1 MSGKPVS
8 EKAVPAHENEPML
21 NFFLKRVVSMI
32 FTLFFISVMIFI
44 IIELPPGDYA
54 DRYAFR
60 KLTSS
65 GMSVTEK
72 DMENL
77 RQQFGLDKPP
87 LQRYLNWISDIVLRG
102 DFGNSFLYNVPVANV
117 IGERIWLTIAIV
129 VVTILI
135 TYGLAIPLGIY
146 SALYRHS
153 VGDYLAT
160 FIGYIGLALPN
171 FMLALVLLYFSVTV
185 LGGSAGGLFSP
196 QYLEASWNWAKFV
209 DLFKHLWVPAIVLG
223 TANTAFH
230 LQTIRATML
239 DELNQ
244 LYVSAARARGIPEWK
259 VIFKY
264 PVRIAL
270 NPIVSY
276 LGFDI
281 ARVMAGAPVVALVL
295 SLPEAGDLLLKAL
308 LDQDM
313 FLGGAILLMISSTIV
328 VGVFISDLLLGALDP
343 RIRLGES

>member
-1 MSGKPVS
+1 
-8 EKAVPAHENEPML
+8 ML
-21 NFFLKRVVSMI
+21 IFFLKRLGSMFI
-32 FTLFFISVMIFI
+32 TLFLVSVMIFI

-65 GMSVTEK
+65 GVSVTES

-77 RQQFGLDKPP
+77 RQQFGLDKPAVH
-87 LQRYLNWISDIVLRG
+87 RYFSWIGGIVLRW
-102 DFGNSFLYNVPVANV
+102 DFGNSFLYNVPVTSV
-117 IGERIWLTIAIV
+117 VGGRIWLTMSMAFAA
-129 VVTILI
+129 ILI
-135 TYGLAIPLGIY
+135 TYSLAIPLGIY

-185 LGGSAGGLFSP
+185 LGSSAGGLFSP
-196 QYLEASWNWAKFV
+196 RYLEAAWSWGKFI
-209 DLFKHLWVPAIVLG
+209 DLLKHLWIPAIVLG

-230 LQTIRATML
+230 LQTMRATLL

-276 LGFDI
+276 LGFDL
-281 ARVMAGAPVVALVL
+281 AKLVAGAPVVALVL
-295 SLPEAGDLLLKAL
+295 SLPDAGALLLKAL

-313 FLGGAILLMISSTIV
+313 FLGGAILLMISTLIV
-328 VGVFISDLLLGALDP
+328 IGVFISDLLLAALDP
-343 RIRLGES
+343 RIRLGET

>member
-1 MSGKPVS
+1 
-8 EKAVPAHENEPML
+8 ML
-21 NFFLKRVVSMI
+21 IFFLKRFGSM
-32 FTLFFISVMIFI
+32 FLTLFLVSVMIFI

-65 GMSVTEK
+65 GVSVTES

-77 RQQFGLDKPP
+77 RHQFGLDKPAY
-87 LQRYLNWISDIVLRG
+87 QRYFGWIGGIVFRW
-102 DFGNSFLYNVPVANV
+102 DFGSSFLYNVPVTSV
-117 IGERIWLTIAIV
+117 VGGRIWLTMSMALAA
-129 VVTILI
+129 ILI
-135 TYGLAIPLGIY
+135 TYTMAIPLGIY

-185 LGGSAGGLFSP
+185 LGSSAGGLFSP
-196 QYLEASWNWAKFV
+196 QYLEAAWSWGKFV
-209 DLFKHLWVPAIVLG
+209 DLLKHLWVPAIVLG

-230 LQTIRATML
+230 LQTMRATLL

-276 LGFDI
+276 LGFDL
-281 ARVMAGAPVVALVL
+281 AKLVAGAPVVALVL
-295 SLPEAGDLLLKAL
+295 SLPDAGDLLLKAL

-313 FLGGAILLMISSTIV
+313 FLGGAILLMISTLIV
-328 VGVFISDLLLGALDP
+328 IGVFISDLLLAALDP
-343 RIRLGES
+343 RIRLGET

>member
-1 MSGKPVS
+1 
-8 EKAVPAHENEPML
+8 
-21 NFFLKRVVSMI
+21 MI
-32 FTLFFISVMIFI
+32 FTFFFISVMIFI

-60 KLTSS
+60 KLISS
-65 GMSVTEK
+65 GSSVTET

-77 RQQFGLDKPP
+77 REQFGLNKPP
-87 LQRYLNWISDIVLRG
+87 VQRYVNWISDIILRG
-102 DFGNSFLYNVPVANV
+102 DFGTSFLYNVPVSSV
-117 IGERIWLTIAIV
+117 VGGRIWLTLAIV
-129 VVTILI
+129 IASITI
-135 TYGLAIPLGIY
+135 TYGIAIPLGIY
-146 SALYRHS
+146 SAIYRHS

-171 FMLALVLLYFSVTV
+171 FMLALVLLYFSVTI
-185 LGGSAGGLFSP
+185 LGSSAGGLFSP
-196 QYLEASWNWAKFV
+196 QYIEAGWSWAKFV
-209 DLFKHLWVPAIVLG
+209 DLLKHLWVPAIVLG

-244 LYVSAARARGIPEWK
+244 LYVSAARARGIPEWR

-276 LGFDI
+276 LGFDV
-281 ARVMAGAPVVALVL
+281 ARVMAGSPVVALVL

-313 FLGGAILLMISSTIV
+313 YLGGAILLMISTTIII
-328 VGVFISDLLLGALDP
+328 GVFMSDLLLGALDP
-343 RIRLGES
+343 RIRLGET

>member
-1 MSGKPVS
+1 M
-8 EKAVPAHENEPML
+8 
-21 NFFLKRVVSMI
+21 
-32 FTLFFISVMIFI
+32 
-44 IIELPPGDYA
+44 
-54 DRYAFR
+54 
-60 KLTSS
+60 TSS
-65 GMSVTEK
+65 GVSVTES

-77 RQQFGLDKPP
+77 RQQFGLDKPAVH
-87 LQRYLNWISDIVLRG
+87 RYFSWIGGIVLRW
-102 DFGNSFLYNVPVANV
+102 DFGNSFLYNVPVTSV
-117 IGERIWLTIAIV
+117 VGGRIWLTMSMAFAA
-129 VVTILI
+129 ILI
-135 TYGLAIPLGIY
+135 TYSLAIPLGIY

-185 LGGSAGGLFSP
+185 LGSSAGGLFSP
-196 QYLEASWNWAKFV
+196 QYLEAAWSWGKFI
-209 DLFKHLWVPAIVLG
+209 DLLKHLWVPAIVLG

-230 LQTIRATML
+230 LQTMRATLL

-244 LYVSAARARGIPEWK
+244 LYVSAARARGVPEWK

-276 LGFDI
+276 LGFDL
-281 ARVMAGAPVVALVL
+281 AKLVAGAPVVALVL
-295 SLPEAGDLLLKAL
+295 SLPDAGDLLLKAL

-313 FLGGAILLMISSTIV
+313 FLGGAILLMISTLIV
-328 VGVFISDLLLGALDP
+328 IGVFISDLLLAALDP
-343 RIRLGES
+343 RIRLGET

>member
-1 MSGKPVS
+1 
-8 EKAVPAHENEPML
+8 
-21 NFFLKRVVSMI
+21 MI
-32 FTLFFISVMIFI
+32 FTFFFISVMIFI

-60 KLTSS
+60 KLISS
-65 GMSVTEK
+65 GASVTET

-77 RQQFGLDKPP
+77 REQFGLNKPP
-87 LQRYLNWISDIVLRG
+87 VQRYVNWISDIILRG
-102 DFGNSFLYNVPVANV
+102 DFGTSFLYNVPVSSV
-117 IGERIWLTIAIV
+117 VGGRIWLTLAIV
-129 VVTILI
+129 IASITI
-135 TYGLAIPLGIY
+135 TYGIAIPLGIY
-146 SALYRHS
+146 SAIYRHS

-171 FMLALVLLYFSVTV
+171 FMLALVLLYFSVTI
-185 LGGSAGGLFSP
+185 LGSSAGGLFSP
-196 QYLEASWNWAKFV
+196 QYIEAGWSWAKFV
-209 DLFKHLWVPAIVLG
+209 DLLKHLWVPAIVLG

-244 LYVSAARARGIPEWK
+244 LYVSAARARGIPEWR

-276 LGFDI
+276 LGFDV
-281 ARVMAGAPVVALVL
+281 ARVMAGSPVVALVL

-313 FLGGAILLMISSTIV
+313 YLGGAILLMISTTIII
-328 VGVFISDLLLGALDP
+328 GVFMSDLLLGALDP
-343 RIRLGES
+343 RIRLGET

>member
-1 MSGKPVS
+1 
-8 EKAVPAHENEPML
+8 ML
-21 NFFLKRVVSMI
+21 IFFLKRLGSM
-32 FTLFFISVMIFI
+32 FLTLFLVSVMIFI

-65 GMSVTEK
+65 GVSVTES

-77 RQQFGLDKPP
+77 RQQFGLDKPAVH
-87 LQRYLNWISDIVLRG
+87 RYFGWIGGIVFRW
-102 DFGNSFLYNVPVANV
+102 DFGTSFLYNVPVTSV
-117 IGERIWLTIAIV
+117 VGSRIWLTMSMAFAA
-129 VVTILI
+129 ILI
-135 TYGLAIPLGIY
+135 TYSLAIPLGIY

-185 LGGSAGGLFSP
+185 LGSSAGGLFSP
-196 QYLEASWNWAKFV
+196 QYLEAAWSWGKFV
-209 DLFKHLWVPAIVLG
+209 DLLKHLWVPAIVLG

-230 LQTIRATML
+230 LQTMRATLL

-276 LGFDI
+276 LGFDL
-281 ARVMAGAPVVALVL
+281 AKLVAGAPVVALVL
-295 SLPEAGDLLLKAL
+295 SLPDAGDLLLKAL

-313 FLGGAILLMISSTIV
+313 FLGGAILLMISTLIV
-328 VGVFISDLLLGALDP
+328 IGVFISDLLLAALDP
-343 RIRLGES
+343 RIRLGET

>member
-1 MSGKPVS
+1 
-8 EKAVPAHENEPML
+8 ML
-21 NFFLKRVVSMI
+21 IFFLKRLGSM
-32 FTLFFISVMIFI
+32 FLTLFLVSVMIFI

-65 GMSVTEK
+65 GVSVTEA

-77 RQQFGLDKPP
+77 RQQFGLDKPAV
-87 LQRYLNWISDIVLRG
+87 QRYFSWIGGILFRW
-102 DFGNSFLYNVPVANV
+102 DFGTSFLYNVPVTSV
-117 IGERIWLTIAIV
+117 VGSRIWLTMSMALAA
-129 VVTILI
+129 ILI
-135 TYGLAIPLGIY
+135 TYSMAIPLGIY

-160 FIGYIGLALPN
+160 CVGYIGLALPN

-185 LGGSAGGLFSP
+185 LGSSAGGLFSP
-196 QYLEASWNWAKFV
+196 QYLEAAWSWGKFI
-209 DLFKHLWVPAIVLG
+209 DLLKHLWVPAIVLG

-230 LQTIRATML
+230 LQTMRATLL

-276 LGFDI
+276 LGFDL
-281 ARVMAGAPVVALVL
+281 AKLVAGAPVVALVL
-295 SLPEAGDLLLKAL
+295 SLPDAGDLLLKAL

-313 FLGGAILLMISSTIV
+313 FLGGAILLMISALIV
-328 VGVFISDLLLGALDP
+328 IGVFISDLLLAALDP
-343 RIRLGES
+343 RIRLGET

>member
-1 MSGKPVS
+1 
-8 EKAVPAHENEPML
+8 ML
-21 NFFLKRVVSMI
+21 IFFLKRFVSMI
-32 FTLFFISVMIFI
+32 FTFFFVSVMIFI

-60 KLTSS
+60 KLISS
-65 GMSVTEK
+65 GASVTEY

-77 RQQFGLDKPP
+77 REQFGLNKPP
-87 LQRYLNWISDIVLRG
+87 VQRYVNWISDIILRG
-102 DFGNSFLYNVPVANV
+102 DFGTSFLYNVPVSSV
-117 IGERIWLTIAIV
+117 VGGRIWLTLAIV
-129 VVTILI
+129 IASITI
-135 TYGLAIPLGIY
+135 TYGIAIPLGIY
-146 SALYRHS
+146 SAIYRHS

-171 FMLALVLLYFSVTV
+171 FMLALVLLYFSVTI
-185 LGGSAGGLFSP
+185 LGSSAGGLFSP
-196 QYLEASWNWAKFV
+196 QYIEAGWSWAKFV
-209 DLFKHLWVPAIVLG
+209 DLLKHLWVPAIVLG

-244 LYVSAARARGIPEWK
+244 LYVSAARARGIPEWR
-259 VIFKY
+259 VILKY

-276 LGFDI
+276 LGFDV
-281 ARVMAGAPVVALVL
+281 ARVMAGSPVVALVL

-313 FLGGAILLMISSTIV
+313 YLGGAILLMISTTIII
-328 VGVFISDLLLGALDP
+328 GVFMSDLLLGALDP
-343 RIRLGES
+343 RIRLGET

>member
-1 MSGKPVS
+1 
-8 EKAVPAHENEPML
+8 
-21 NFFLKRVVSMI
+21 MI
-32 FTLFFISVMIFI
+32 FTFFFVSVMIFI

-60 KLTSS
+60 KLISS
-65 GMSVTEK
+65 GASVTET

-77 RQQFGLDKPP
+77 REQFGLNKPP
-87 LQRYLNWISDIVLRG
+87 VQRYVNWISDIIFRG
-102 DFGNSFLYNVPVANV
+102 DFGTSFLYNVPVSSV
-117 IGERIWLTIAIV
+117 VGGRIWLTLAIV
-129 VVTILI
+129 IASITI
-135 TYGLAIPLGIY
+135 TYGIAIPLGIY
-146 SALYRHS
+146 SAIYRHS

-171 FMLALVLLYFSVTV
+171 FMLALVLLYFSVTI
-185 LGGSAGGLFSP
+185 LGSSAGGLFSP
-196 QYLEASWNWAKFV
+196 QYIEAGWSWAKFV
-209 DLFKHLWVPAIVLG
+209 DLLKHLWVPAIVLG

-244 LYVSAARARGIPEWK
+244 LYVSAARARGIPEWR
-259 VIFKY
+259 VILKY

-276 LGFDI
+276 LGFDV
-281 ARVMAGAPVVALVL
+281 ARVMAGSPVVALVL

-313 FLGGAILLMISSTIV
+313 YLGGAILLMISTTIII
-328 VGVFISDLLLGALDP
+328 GVFMSDLLLGALDP
-343 RIRLGES
+343 RIRLGET

>member
-1 MSGKPVS
+1 
-8 EKAVPAHENEPML
+8 ML
-21 NFFLKRVVSMI
+21 NFFLKRFVAMF
-32 FTLFFISVMIFI
+32 FTFFFVSVMIFI

-60 KLTSS
+60 KLISS
-65 GMSVTEK
+65 GASVTET

-77 RQQFGLDKPP
+77 REQFGLNKPP
-87 LQRYLNWISDIVLRG
+87 VQRYVNWISDIVLRG
-102 DFGNSFLYNVPVANV
+102 DFGNSFLYNVPVSSV
-117 IGERIWLTIAIV
+117 IGGRIWLTIAIV
-129 VVTILI
+129 AASITI
-135 TYGLAIPLGIY
+135 TYGIAIPLGIY

-153 VGDYLAT
+153 AGDYLAT

-171 FMLALVLLYFSVTV
+171 FMLALVLLYFSITM
-185 LGGSAGGLFSP
+185 LGSSAGGLFSP
-196 QYLEASWNWAKFV
+196 QYIEAGWSWAKFV
-209 DLFKHLWVPAIVLG
+209 DLIKHLWVPAIVLG

-244 LYVSAARARGIPEWK
+244 LYVTAARARGIPEWK
-259 VIFKY
+259 VILKY

-276 LGFDI
+276 LGFDV
-281 ARVMAGAPVVALVL
+281 AKVMAGSPVVALVL

-313 FLGGAILLMISSTIV
+313 YLGGAILLLISTTIII
-328 VGVFISDLLLGALDP
+328 GVFVSDLLLGALDP
-343 RIRLGES
+343 RIRLGDA

>member
-1 MSGKPVS
+1 
-8 EKAVPAHENEPML
+8 
-21 NFFLKRVVSMI
+21 MI
-32 FTLFFISVMIFI
+32 FTFFFVSVMIFI

-60 KLTSS
+60 KLISS
-65 GMSVTEK
+65 GASVTET

-77 RQQFGLDKPP
+77 REQFGLNKPP
-87 LQRYLNWISDIVLRG
+87 VQRYVNWISDIILRG
-102 DFGNSFLYNVPVANV
+102 DFGTSFLYNVPVSSV
-117 IGERIWLTIAIV
+117 VGGRIWLTLAIV
-129 VVTILI
+129 IASITI
-135 TYGLAIPLGIY
+135 TYGIAIPLGIY
-146 SALYRHS
+146 SAIYRHS

-171 FMLALVLLYFSVTV
+171 FMLALVLLYFSVTI
-185 LGGSAGGLFSP
+185 LGSSAGGLFSP
-196 QYLEASWNWAKFV
+196 QYIEAGWSWAKFV
-209 DLFKHLWVPAIVLG
+209 DLLKHLWVPAIVLG

-244 LYVSAARARGIPEWK
+244 LYVSAARARGIPEWR
-259 VIFKY
+259 VILKY

-276 LGFDI
+276 LGFDV
-281 ARVMAGAPVVALVL
+281 ARVMAGSPVVALVL

-313 FLGGAILLMISSTIV
+313 YLGGAILLMISTTIII
-328 VGVFISDLLLGALDP
+328 GVFISDLLLGALDP
-343 RIRLGES
+343 RIRLGET